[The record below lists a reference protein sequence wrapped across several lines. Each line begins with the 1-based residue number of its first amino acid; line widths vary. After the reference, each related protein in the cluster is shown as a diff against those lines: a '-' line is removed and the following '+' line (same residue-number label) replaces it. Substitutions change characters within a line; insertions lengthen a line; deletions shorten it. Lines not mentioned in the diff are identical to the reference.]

1 LSAAAGRVAGVVL
14 DFDGTVTETDIGDMV
29 CARFAPP
36 AWLEIDQRWV
46 RGELSLQEAQ
56 RQMWALCRCQEEEA
70 LAYVQE
76 AGRLRAGLD
85 LLLGQAAEARV
96 PVWLASGGFGFYIEA
111 LLGPGRLSALQGR
124 WYNHAS
130 FLGGGVEVSFPHAAL
145 ACARCA
151 ICKGRV
157 CEQARRT
164 LSGPV
169 AFVGDGYSDRCV
181 LDHGG
186 ADRLFAVAGS
196 ALHRIATAQGVEVT
210 PFLGLD
216 EVAAALFL

>member
-1 LSAAAGRVAGVVL
+1 MTIGADRASAVVL
-14 DFDGTVTETDIGDMV
+14 DFDGTVTQTDIGDMV

-70 LAYVQE
+70 IAYVRE

-85 LLLGQAAEARV
+85 LLLARAGEAGV

-111 LLGPGRLSALQGR
+111 LLGPARLAALQAR

-145 ACARCA
+145 ACDRCA

-157 CEQARRT
+157 CEQARAA
-164 LSGPV
+164 LGEAV
-169 AFVGDGYSDRCV
+169 AFIGDGYSDRCV
-181 LDHGG
+181 LDHGR

-196 ALHRIATAQGVEVT
+196 ALHRIATAQGAAVT
-210 PFLGLD
+210 PFSGLD
-216 EVAAALFL
+216 EVAAALFG